1 MIGSNGFIYCYNKPF
16 EKWNTF
22 KGTNLRKIKLFHRT
36 SIITSLRNFSHIS
49 KIYRFKTKM
58 SVRVIFLRDARFF
71 SNVSRI
77 SWLGLN
83 FKEEVKKK
91 KTTSLSKR
99 SGHSEK
105 KRRHL
110 KINSF
115 KIRKTGSQKEK
126 SGHSKK
132 KKKTGHIYPPR
143 RVIGS
148 DSLATNRIFGS
159 LWNKTKKPDVTL
171 KRSGHFEIK
180 RTSPLKGRR
189 LDIFFQKSSNLWKK
203 SFNSLLWRVWGTFSA
218 RLDFS

>member
-1 MIGSNGFIYCYNKPF
+1 MCLGFLDCDRTFWTQWKITDINLKKVGSFWNKTGVTLGKVGTQF
-16 EKWNTF
+16 KKLGHNLKSWNF
-22 KGTNLRKIKLFHRT
+22 
-36 SIITSLRNFSHIS
+36 
-49 KIYRFKTKM
+49 
-58 SVRVIFLRDARFF
+58 
-71 SNVSRI
+71 
-77 SWLGLN
+77 
-83 FKEEVKKK
+83 
-91 KTTSLSKR
+91 
-99 SGHSEK
+99 GHS
-105 KRRHL
+105 
-110 KINSF
+110 
-115 KIRKTGSQKEK
+115 
-126 SGHSKK
+126 
-132 KKKTGHIYPPR
+132 KKTGHIYPPR